1 MAPIISFWK
10 LNRAGPVRKVI
21 TGGGAVKAEPVAMLY
36 EYAGY
41 VKSEST
47 PGLVYHTVV
56 RITVDRAGRASL
68 AGYTCECKG
77 FAFNKIC
84 KHIKALY
91 NAVER
96 DARNRAQKD
105 LEDIV
110 EAEQL
115 MDEARSAT
123 FDLEL

>member
-1 MAPIISFWK
+1 MAPQITLWK
-10 LNRAGPVRKVI
+10 PNRIGPVRKVI
-21 TGGGAVKAEPVAMLY
+21 ATKDGVRTEPVAMMY
-36 EYAGY
+36 EYVGY

-77 FAFNKIC
+77 FAFSKMC

-96 DARNRAQKD
+96 DARNRAAKD
-105 LEDIV
+105 LKDLA

-115 MDEARSAT
+115 MEEARRAT

>member
-1 MAPIISFWK
+1 MAPQTVFWK
-10 LNRAGPVRKVI
+10 TNRAGPIRKVI
-21 TGGGAVKAEPVAMLY
+21 MTKDGVRTEPVAMMY
-36 EYAGY
+36 EYVGY

-56 RITVDRAGRASL
+56 RITVDRMGKASL

-77 FAFNKIC
+77 FTFDKMC

-105 LEDIV
+105 LKDIA
-110 EAEQL
+110 ETEQL
-115 MDEARSAT
+115 MDKARSAT
-123 FDLEL
+123 FNLEL